1 MGPGEGVSGR
11 TILHVDL
18 DAFYASVEQLDR
30 PELRG
35 GPVVV
40 GADPREGRG
49 RGVVAAAS
57 YEARRYG
64 IGSAMPIS
72 EAWRRCPHAAY
83 LRPRPER
90 YAEMSRR
97 VFGIFQRY
105 TDRVEPLSIDEAFL
119 DLTGCERLFGPGEV
133 VARRIQQAVRGE
145 TGLGASV
152 GVAPNKFLAKIA
164 SDLEKPGGLVVV
176 RPGEEQRFLAPL
188 PVERLWGVGPRTAE
202 ALRAVGVRTIG
213 DLARWRREDLEAR
226 FGEAGAHLWEL
237 ARGRD
242 DRPVEPRQEPKSL
255 GAEVTFDED
264 VADSEVVRATLLD
277 LCERV
282 AARLRRRGFL
292 ARGVVLK
299 LRDETFT
306 TRTRSAPLPEPTDLS
321 EDLFAAAT
329 GLLCRVPFRPGVR
342 VRLVGVQAIRLVPH
356 LAGVQVGLF
365 GLEERE
371 RRRRAARAGD
381 AVRERYGSGALVRA
395 ACLHIPGRRPG

>member
-1 MGPGEGVSGR
+1 MSAR

-30 PELRG
+30 PGLRG
-35 GPVVV
+35 RPVVV
-40 GADPREGRG
+40 GADPKGGRG

-64 IGSAMPIS
+64 IRSAMPIS
-72 EAWRRCPHAAY
+72 EAWRRCPHAVY

-97 VFGIFQRY
+97 VFRIFHRY

-119 DLTGCERLFGPGEV
+119 DLTGCERLFGPGEDA
-133 VARRIQQAVRGE
+133 ARRIQQAVRGE

-176 RPGEEQRFLAPL
+176 RPGEEERFLAPL
-188 PVERLWGVGPRTAE
+188 PVERLWGVGPRTAG
-202 ALRAVGVRTIG
+202 ALRSAGVRTIG

-242 DRPVEPRQEPKSL
+242 DRPVEPRREPKSL

-264 VADSEVVRATLLD
+264 VADPGAVRTTLLA

-282 AARLRRRGFL
+282 AGRLRRHGLL

-299 LRDETFT
+299 FRDETFT
-306 TRTRSAPLPEPTDLS
+306 TWTRSAPLNEPTDLA
-321 EDLFAAAT
+321 EDLFGAVT
-329 GLLCRVPFRPGVR
+329 GLLERVPTRPGRR
-342 VRLVGVQAIRLVPH
+342 VRLVGVQAVRLVPR
-356 LAGVQVGLF
+356 LAGVQAGLF
-365 GLEERE
+365 GSEERE

-381 AVRERYGSGALVRA
+381 AVRERFGSRALVRA
-395 ACLHIPGRRPG
+395 ACLRGRSAG

>member
-1 MGPGEGVSGR
+1 MSSR

-30 PELRG
+30 PDLRG
-35 GPVVV
+35 RPVVV
-40 GADPREGRG
+40 GADPKGGRG

-64 IGSAMPIS
+64 IRSAMPIS
-72 EAWRRCPHAAY
+72 EAWRRCPHAVY

-97 VFGIFQRY
+97 VFRILQRY

-119 DLTGCERLFGPGEV
+119 DLTGCERLFGPGEA
-133 VARRIQQAVRGE
+133 VARRIQQAVRRE

-176 RPGEEQRFLAPL
+176 RPGEEERFLALL

-202 ALRAVGVRTIG
+202 ALRSVGVRTIG
-213 DLARWRREDLEAR
+213 DLARWRRGDLEAR
-226 FGEAGAHLWEL
+226 FGEAGAHLWDL

-242 DRPVEPRQEPKSL
+242 DRPVQPRREPKSL
-255 GAEVTFDED
+255 GAEVTFAGD
-264 VADSEVVRATLLD
+264 VADPGRVRAALLS
-277 LCERV
+277 LCDRV
-282 AARLRRRGFL
+282 AERLRNHGFL

-299 LRDETFT
+299 FRDETFT
-306 TRTRSAPLPEPTDLS
+306 TWTRSAPLEEPTDLA
-321 EDLFAAAT
+321 EDLFGAVT
-329 GLLCRVPFRPGVR
+329 RLLGRVPRRPGRR
-342 VRLVGVQAIRLVPH
+342 VRLVGVQAIRLVPR
-356 LAGVQVGLF
+356 LAGVQANLF
-365 GLEERE
+365 GSEDRE
-371 RRRRAARAGD
+371 KRLRAARAGD
-381 AVRERYGSGALVRA
+381 AVRKRFGRRALVRA
-395 ACLHIPGRRPG
+395 ACLREPAGG